1 MYSGKKRQFFRR
13 TIEEI
18 GYYLSSTVLFNLI
31 YALKVFGT
39 NWRDGKAICTSNM
52 ISFSL
57 AVLFLIIGLLF
68 TNLICRSDHSV
79 QDANTAGETVEI
91 LSCQDIT
98 SDSFFSKYS
107 LLVLTG
113 NSLPVFQNFASLT
126 IYSLV
131 FITIG
136 LIFVSQEMYYLNPIL
151 TLRGYKTVRV
161 ECKKDGKNVNCCIM
175 FQSGCL
181 KVGTKLQFLNTGSK
195 IVRLKEL
202 KEVKSCDT
210 RNQKPN

>member
-1 MYSGKKRQFFRR
+1 MNSGKKRRFLRR
-13 TIEEI
+13 IIEET

-57 AVLFLIIGLLF
+57 AVLFFIMGLLF
-68 TNLICRSDHSV
+68 TGLMCRSDHSV
-79 QDANTAGETVEI
+79 QAANTAGETVEI
-91 LSCQDIT
+91 KSCQDIT
-98 SDSFFSKYS
+98 SDSYFSKYS

-113 NSLPVFQNFASLT
+113 NSLPVFQNFVSLV

-131 FITIG
+131 FVTVG
-136 LIFVSQEMYYLNPIL
+136 LIFISQEMYYLNPLL
-151 TLRGYKTVRV
+151 TLYGYKTVRV
-161 ECKKDGKNVNCCIM
+161 EGKKDGETIYYCIM
-175 FQSGCL
+175 FQSGSL
-181 KVGTKLQFLNTGSK
+181 KSGTKIQFLNTGSR
-195 IVRLKEL
+195 IIRL
-202 KEVKSCDT
+202 KEVKSCET